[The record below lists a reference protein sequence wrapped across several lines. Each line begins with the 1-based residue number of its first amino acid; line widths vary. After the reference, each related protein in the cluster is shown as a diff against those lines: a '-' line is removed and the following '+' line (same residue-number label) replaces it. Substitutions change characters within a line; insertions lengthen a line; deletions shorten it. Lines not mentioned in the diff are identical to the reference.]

1 MRHIALITGAYGGLG
16 RCFAAI
22 HARYGGDLVLVGRKE
37 ALLASQCAAL
47 QKEYHIRAVYLV
59 QDLARH
65 EAADYIFSQ
74 CSTRYGDILYL
85 INNAGFG
92 GQGEFAARADIEDTQ
107 MMTVNMETP
116 TRLCKL
122 FLTGMIQ
129 RGKGNILNVSSIAS
143 RLPGPLQA
151 VYFATKAYMTSFS
164 NALWRETAHTGV
176 GVTCLMPGIL
186 ATGFT
191 VRGHLERTALF
202 AHGGAAP
209 MEAAIAGYEGMR
221 KGKRN
226 VFCVHPK
233 WLEYAI
239 PYASLAPEKWL
250 LDYVYEQ
257 QRNR

>member
-1 MRHIALITGAYGGLG
+1 M
-16 RCFAAI
+16 
-22 HARYGGDLVLVGRKE
+22 
-37 ALLASQCAAL
+37 
-47 QKEYHIRAVYLV
+47 
-59 QDLARH
+59 
-65 EAADYIFSQ
+65 
-74 CSTRYGDILYL
+74 
-85 INNAGFG
+85 
-92 GQGEFAARADIEDTQ
+92 
-107 MMTVNMETP
+107 
-116 TRLCKL
+116 
-122 FLTGMIQ
+122 
-129 RGKGNILNVSSIAS
+129 
-143 RLPGPLQA
+143 
-151 VYFATKAYMTSFS
+151 
-164 NALWRETAHTGV
+164 
-176 GVTCLMPGIL
+176 TCLMPGIL

-257 QRNR
+257 QCNR